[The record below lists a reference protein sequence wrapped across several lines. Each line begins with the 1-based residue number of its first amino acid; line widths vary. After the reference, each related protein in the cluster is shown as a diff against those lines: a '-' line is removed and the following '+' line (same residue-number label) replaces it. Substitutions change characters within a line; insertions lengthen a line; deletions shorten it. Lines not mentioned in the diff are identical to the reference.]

1 MPANV
6 DAAQTLPAKALRV
19 KSADAR
25 GALSYSPRAFVRLR
39 VIVVYPRAKSMSEPI
54 RLTQYSHGAG
64 CGCKI
69 SPKVLDVI
77 LAGSGAQNLDPK
89 LWVGNA
95 SRDDAAVYALDDE
108 RGVVSTTDF
117 FMPIVDDPYD
127 FGRIAATNAI
137 SDIYAMGGDPLMAI
151 AILGWPVNVLPPEVA
166 REVIRG
172 GRAVCDAAGIP
183 LAGGHSIDAPEPI
196 FGLAVTGVVEKRH
209 MKRNDSATVG
219 CRLYLSKPLGIGILT
234 TAEKKAKLRPEDV
247 GLACEWMCTLN
258 KPGSRFGKLAGVTA
272 MTDVTG
278 FGLLGHLVE
287 MADGAHLTAQLNYAA
302 VPRLPGVDYY
312 QAEGCVPGGTLR
324 NFDSYGEKIA
334 PITDAQRDL
343 LCDPQT
349 SGGLLVAVTPE
360 GEAEFLAVA
369 AELGLTLAPIG
380 QLVARQTYAVE
391 VS

>member
-1 MPANV
+1 
-6 DAAQTLPAKALRV
+6 
-19 KSADAR
+19 
-25 GALSYSPRAFVRLR
+25 
-39 VIVVYPRAKSMSEPI
+39 MSEPI

-69 SPKVLDVI
+69 SPKVLEVI

-117 FMPIVDDPYD
+117 FMPIVDDPFD

-151 AILGWPVNVLPPEVA
+151 AILGWPVNLLPPEVA

-183 LAGGHSIDAPEPI
+183 LAGGHCIDAPQPI
-196 FGLAVTGVVEKRH
+196 FGLAVTGEVNKQH
-209 MKRNDSATVG
+209 MKRNDTARAGDT
-219 CRLYLSKPLGIGILT
+219 LYLTKPLGIGILT
-234 TAEKKAKLRPEDV
+234 TAEKKAKLRAEDV
-247 GLACEWMCTLN
+247 GLARDWMCTLN
-258 KPGSRFGKLAGVTA
+258 KPGSRFGKLAGVNA

-287 MADGAHLTAQLNYAA
+287 MADGAGLSARVDYAA
-302 VPRLPGVDYY
+302 VPRLPGVEHYL
-312 QAEGCVPGGTLR
+312 AEGCVPGGTLR
-324 NFDSYGEKIA
+324 NFDSYGERIEA
-334 PITDAQRDL
+334 LSDEQRDL

-349 SGGLLVAVTPE
+349 SGGLLIAVS
-360 GEAEFLAVA
+360 EAGQDEFLAVA
-369 AELGLTLAPIG
+369 AELGLHLAPIG
-380 QLVARQTYAVE
+380 VLVERQRHAVE
-391 VS
+391 VF